1 MWNRS
6 STYQRFYSSFQRKIS
21 SQKKRKSRIKSKKL
35 PPSLPRIWVYTKHV
49 ISLKELSRLQSLH
62 FPLKEYMDR
71 YFWLSLDEQ
80 FCRLFSQSFFQREN
94 TPRKNPTETQS
105 MKIQVKSGEIPVR
118 KKVGKIMQKV
128 SSRRLTLKSTE
139 LLLANTQNSIII
151 NKGKDLKI
159 SKNRFNR
166 YGGQVRSS
174 TSKKIYI
181 STVWVVGKFGT
192 EQLGCRTS
200 LFQYFRSSKFSDK

>member
-6 STYQRFYSSFQRKIS
+6 STYQRFYSNFQRKIS
-21 SQKKRKSRIKSKKL
+21 SQKKGKSRIKSEKL

-49 ISLKELSRLQSLH
+49 ISLKELSRLQSFH

-118 KKVGKIMQKV
+118 KNVGKIMQNV
-128 SSRRLTLKSTE
+128 GRRTLTTKAAKLT
-139 LLLANTQNSIII
+139 
-151 NKGKDLKI
+151 
-159 SKNRFNR
+159 
-166 YGGQVRSS
+166 
-174 TSKKIYI
+174 
-181 STVWVVGKFGT
+181 
-192 EQLGCRTS
+192 C
-200 LFQYFRSSKFSDK
+200 